1 MLGDDTSER
10 QDLSST
16 DLERR
21 TRFLALGLFGFKN
34 GGLQKSLK
42 GKTVTFAM
50 EGSRNFRPPAVLGE
64 TRYEGC
70 AIVVFDPTIALGR
83 DSFMNNAGN
92 SAARFED
99 IAGTRIAIFEE
110 PQENDVW
117 TTFVGFPRSNIVLV
131 ASNADYL
138 RNVLARIGGAPPVR
152 GPCRKLWRNGST
164 STLRRQ
170 CGDCGTIAG
179 WMWIWIRRPRTEDA
193 VLRAY
198 RMTRP

>member
-138 RNVLARIGGAPPVR
+138 RNVLARMGGRRRSEGPAGNFGGMEVR
-152 GPCRKLWRNGST
+152 QHSGASVG
-164 STLRRQ
+164 
-170 CGDCGTIAG
+170 IA
-179 WMWIWIRRPRTEDA
+179 A
-193 VLRAY
+193 L
-198 RMTRP
+198 